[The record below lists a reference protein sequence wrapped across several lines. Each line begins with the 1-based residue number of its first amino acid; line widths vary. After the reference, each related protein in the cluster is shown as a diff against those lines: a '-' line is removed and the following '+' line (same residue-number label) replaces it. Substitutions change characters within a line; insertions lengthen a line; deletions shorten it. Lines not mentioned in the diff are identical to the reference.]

1 LDIRKFRKWEVVH
14 SCLVISNRRIQ
25 RGIPKKWKL
34 DCWLLILLVVAVAS
48 AFDLRFRR
56 SDKKSHF
63 DLDIRKFRKWEVV
76 DACLVISYWRIQ
88 RQSSRKGEAGLLIVD
103 FACCWRCVGI
113 QWVRFWRCMG
123 NETLRAIRVSERW
136 SSEVAANMPLNISH
150 HGRRSRTCRRS
161 SCQRFHLLVI
171 EIFVDFH
178 VYRYFRRNPQFN

>member
-1 LDIRKFRKWEVVH
+1 MILTAFDLRFRRSDKKSRFDLDIRKFWKWEVVH
-14 SCLVISNRRIQ
+14 TCLVISNRRIQ
-25 RGIPKKWKL
+25 RRIPKKWKL
-34 DCWLLILLVVAVAS
+34 DCCLLILLVVGVAS

-56 SDKKSHF
+56 SDKKSRF

-136 SSEVAANMPLNISH
+136 SSKVAANMPLNKSQ
-150 HGRRSRTCRRS
+150 TCFEYS
-161 SCQRFHLLVI
+161 
-171 EIFVDFH
+171 
-178 VYRYFRRNPQFN
+178 

>member
-1 LDIRKFRKWEVVH
+1 MNISVLFRSKGFGTI
-14 SCLVISNRRIQ
+14 ISPVKRR
-25 RGIPKKWKL
+25 
-34 DCWLLILLVVAVAS
+34 CWMRAQMILT

-76 DACLVISYWRIQ
+76 NACLVISNRRIQ
-88 RQSSRKGEAGLLIVD
+88 HQSPRKMEAGLLVVD
-103 FACCWRCVGI
+103 FACCWRCVGT

-136 SSEVAANMPLNISH
+136 SSEVAANMPLDVSQTCFEYSWS
-150 HGRRSRTCRRS
+150 GTFRTVERSRTCRRS
-161 SCQRFHLLVI
+161 SCQRFHLSVI

-178 VYRYFRRNPQFN
+178 TP